1 MGGDGGPKTGKGPS
15 KEEREAGLNDM
26 VYVGSDEEGNTIK
39 VAVTGNRELGY
50 GSTSKIIT
58 EASICLVNDTKDTQG
73 GIWTSDPAMGDKL
86 IKRLVAN
93 ARLTFTQ
100 E

>member
-1 MGGDGGPKTGKGPS
+1 
-15 KEEREAGLNDM
+15 M
-26 VYVGSDEEGNTIK
+26 VYVGSDDEGNVIK
-39 VAVTGNRELGY
+39 VAVTGDRDPGY

-58 EASICLVNDTKDTQG
+58 EAAICLVNEAKDTQG
-73 GIWTSDPAMGDKL
+73 GIWTSAPAMGSKL

-93 ARLTFTQ
+93 AGLTFTQ